1 MKGKK
6 MSETEEKKQQAVI
19 GCCIAFIVLVNLAMA
34 IFGVVKLDGFW
45 RCTGIFFTFLIG
57 GSVGGFI
64 GMGIGTIIGKVKEEY
79 EAFGMPIALAGIL
92 LGSLIMN
99 AILGK
104 WLFNFMLISALG

>member
-6 MSETEEKKQQAVI
+6 MSETEEKKQQEVI

-79 EAFGMPIALAGIL
+79 DKL
-92 LGSLIMN
+92 
-99 AILGK
+99 
-104 WLFNFMLISALG
+104 